1 MEARRQFSTVE
12 EFTLLR
18 LNRTQR
24 STRGTTDGALAE
36 RNTSKRT
43 VLLGLGAI
51 RSERVR
57 QNTGGRS
64 GVSTRSVV
72 YRLGHGTLANE
83 ANERGVGSVA
93 ESESGTHCDEV
104 VKVKTEI
111 RIIREA
117 N

>member
-1 MEARRQFSTVE
+1 MAAG
-12 EFTLLR
+12 
-18 LNRTQR
+18 
-24 STRGTTDGALAE
+24 RGLT
-36 RNTSKRT
+36 
-43 VLLGLGAI
+43 
-51 RSERVR
+51 
-57 QNTGGRS
+57 
-64 GVSTRSVV
+64 
-72 YRLGHGTLANE
+72 GHGTLANE